1 MDLKTGHK
9 PLFERGSYALAR
21 VVAAVV
27 LSVVL
32 MTADHRGRHVDA
44 VRSLLATLVYPL
56 QYAVDLPIRG
66 GKWVADN
73 LSSRRTLMTENERL
87 RRENF
92 SVQSRLERYAE
103 LEAENRRLR
112 ELLDSAARVGVQ
124 VLIAERLAVDLDPYS
139 RRIVLNKGI
148 RDGVHVGQSLIDA
161 NGIMGQ
167 VVEAGPFSSSA
178 VLITDPSHAL
188 PVQVRR
194 SGLLGIA
201 VGTGPLDQ
209 LELTH
214 VPVNAD
220 VLVGDV
226 LVTSGLGGRFPAGYP
241 VGRVVSVERDSGRPF
256 AQVTVESSAN
266 LERNREVLVVWSDQ
280 PSDRLGRR
288 EVPDVAEP

>member
-1 MDLKTGHK
+1 MVPKTGQK
-9 PLFERGSYALAR
+9 PLFERGPSALVR
-21 VVAAVV
+21 VVMVTV

-44 VRSLLATLVYPL
+44 MRSLLATLVYPL
-56 QYAVDLPIRG
+56 QYAIDLPIRG
-66 GKWVADN
+66 GTWLADS
-73 LSSRRTLMTENERL
+73 LTSRQALMNENQRL
-87 RRENF
+87 QQENF
-92 SVQSRLERYAE
+92 SARSKLERYAE

-148 RDGVHVGQSLIDA
+148 RDGVQVGQSLIDA

-194 SGLLGIA
+194 SGLLGVA

-214 VPVNAD
+214 VPINAD

-226 LVTSGLGGRFPAGYP
+226 LITSGLGGRFPSGYP
-241 VGRVVSVERDSGRPF
+241 VGRVVSVKRDSGRPF
-256 AQVTVESSAN
+256 AQVTVESSAD
-266 LERNREVLVVWSDQ
+266 LERNREVLLVWSEQ
-280 PSDRLGRR
+280 PAPR
-288 EVPDVAEP
+288 VASRPTTELAAP

>member
-1 MDLKTGHK
+1 MVLKTGDK
-9 PLFERGSYALAR
+9 PLFERGPSVLAR
-21 VVAAVV
+21 VVVVAV

-44 VRSLLATLVYPL
+44 MRSLLATLVYPL
-56 QYAVDLPIRG
+56 RYAIDLPIRG
-66 GKWVADN
+66 GNWLADN
-73 LSSRRTLMTENERL
+73 LSSRLALMRENERL

-92 SVQSRLERYAE
+92 SAQSKLERYAE
-103 LEAENRRLR
+103 LEAENQRLR

-148 RDGVHVGQSLIDA
+148 RDGVQVGQSLIDA

-214 VPVNAD
+214 VPINAD

-226 LVTSGLGGRFPAGYP
+226 LVTSGLGGRFPSGYP
-241 VGRVVSVERDSGRPF
+241 VGQVVSVNRDSGRPF
-256 AQVTVESSAN
+256 AQVMVQSSAD
-266 LERNREVLVVWSDQ
+266 LERNREVLLVWPEQ
-280 PSDRLGRR
+280 PASR
-288 EVPDVAEP
+288 VASRPLPELAAP

>member
-1 MDLKTGHK
+1 MVLKTGHK
-9 PLFERGSYALAR
+9 PLFERGPSVLAR
-21 VVAAVV
+21 VVVVAV

-44 VRSLLATLVYPL
+44 MRSLLATLVYPL
-56 QYAVDLPIRG
+56 QYAIDLPIRG
-66 GKWVADN
+66 GNWLADN
-73 LSSRRTLMTENERL
+73 LSSRRTLMHENERL

-92 SVQSRLERYAE
+92 SAQSRLERYAE
-103 LEAENRRLR
+103 LEAENQRLR

-139 RRIVLNKGI
+139 RRIVVNKGI
-148 RDGVHVGQSLIDA
+148 RDGVQVGQSLIDA

-194 SGLLGIA
+194 SGLLGVA

-214 VPVNAD
+214 VPINAD

-226 LVTSGLGGRFPAGYP
+226 LITSGLGGRFPSGYP
-241 VGRVVSVERDSGRPF
+241 VGRVVSVSRDSGRPF
-256 AQVTVESSAN
+256 AQVTVESSAD
-266 LERNREVLVVWSDQ
+266 LERNREVLLVWSEQ
-280 PSDRLGRR
+280 PAPRVATRPLPGLA
-288 EVPDVAEP
+288 VP

>member
-21 VVAAVV
+21 VVAVAV

-32 MTADHRGRHVDA
+32 MTADHRGGHVDA

-92 SVQSRLERYAE
+92 SAQSRLERYAE

-201 VGTGPLDQ
+201 VGTGPLDR

-220 VLVGDV
+220 VLVGDM

-266 LERNREVLVVWSDQ
+266 LERNREVLLVWSDQ
-280 PSDRLGRR
+280 PSDRLAPR
-288 EVPDVAEP
+288 EVPGVAEP

>member
-1 MDLKTGHK
+1 MVLKTGHK
-9 PLFERGSYALAR
+9 PLFERGPSVLAR
-21 VVAAVV
+21 VVVVAV

-44 VRSLLATLVYPL
+44 MRSLLATLVYPL
-56 QYAVDLPIRG
+56 QYAIDLPIRG
-66 GKWVADN
+66 GNWLADN
-73 LSSRRTLMTENERL
+73 LSSRRTLMHENERL

-92 SVQSRLERYAE
+92 SAQSRLERYAE
-103 LEAENRRLR
+103 LEAENQRLR

-148 RDGVHVGQSLIDA
+148 RDGVQVGQSLIDA

-194 SGLLGIA
+194 SGLLGVA

-214 VPVNAD
+214 VPINAD

-226 LVTSGLGGRFPAGYP
+226 LITSGLGGRFPSGYP
-241 VGRVVSVERDSGRPF
+241 VGRVVSVSRDSGRPF
-256 AQVTVESSAN
+256 AQVTVESSAD
-266 LERNREVLVVWSDQ
+266 LERNREVLLVWSEQ
-280 PSDRLGRR
+280 PAPRVATRPLPGLA
-288 EVPDVAEP
+288 VP

>member
-1 MDLKTGHK
+1 MVLNTGQK
-9 PLFERGSYALAR
+9 PLFERGPSALAR
-21 VVAAVV
+21 VVVV
-27 LSVVL
+27 ALLSMAL
-32 MTADHRGRHVDA
+32 MIADHRGRHVDA
-44 VRSLLATLVYPL
+44 MRSLLATLVYPL

-66 GKWVADN
+66 GSWLADN
-73 LSSRRTLMTENERL
+73 VRSRHTLMRENERL

-92 SVQSRLERYAE
+92 SAHSRLERYAE
-103 LEAENRRLR
+103 LESENRRLR
-112 ELLDSAARVGVQ
+112 GLLDSAARVGVQ

-148 RDGVHVGQSLIDA
+148 RDGVRIGQSLIDA

-194 SGLLGIA
+194 SGLLGVA

-214 VPVNAD
+214 IPVNAD

-226 LVTSGLGGRFPAGYP
+226 LVTSGLGGRFPSGYP
-241 VGRVVSVERDSGRPF
+241 VGRIVSVSRDSGRPF
-256 AQVTVESSAN
+256 ARVTVESSAD
-266 LERNREVLVVWSDQ
+266 LARNREVLLVWSEQ
-280 PSDRLGRR
+280 PAPRLLP
-288 EVPDVAEP
+288 ELAAP

>member
-9 PLFERGSYALAR
+9 PLFVRGPSALVR
-21 VVAAVV
+21 LVVVAV

-32 MTADHRGRHVDA
+32 MTADHRGRHVDTM
-44 VRSLLATLVYPL
+44 RSLLATVVYPL

-66 GKWVADN
+66 GNWLADN
-73 LSSRRTLMTENERL
+73 LNSRRVLINENERL
-87 RRENF
+87 RQENF
-92 SVQSRLERYAE
+92 SARSRLERYAE
-103 LEAENRRLR
+103 LEAENERLR
-112 ELLDSAARVGVQ
+112 ELLDSAARVDTQ
-124 VLIAERLAVDLDPYS
+124 VLIAERLAVDQDPYS

-148 RDGVHVGQSLIDA
+148 QDGVHAGQTLIDA
-161 NGIMGQ
+161 YGIMGQ
-167 VVEAGPFSSSA
+167 VVGAGPFSSSA

-201 VGTGPLDQ
+201 VGKGPFDH

-214 VPVNAD
+214 VPINAD

-241 VGRVVSVERDSGRPF
+241 VGRVVSVTRDNGRPF
-256 AQVTVESSAN
+256 AQVRVESSSD
-266 LERNREVLVVWSDQ
+266 LERNREVLLVHSEQSAPRVAS
-280 PSDRLGRR
+280 PSA
-288 EVPDVAEP
+288 PDLAAP

>member
-1 MDLKTGHK
+1 MVLKTGDK
-9 PLFERGSYALAR
+9 PLFERGPSALAR
-21 VVAAVV
+21 VVVVAV
-27 LSVVL
+27 LSMVL

-44 VRSLLATLVYPL
+44 MRSLLATLVYPL
-56 QYAVDLPIRG
+56 RYAIDLPIRG
-66 GKWVADN
+66 GNWLADN
-73 LSSRRTLMTENERL
+73 LSSRLALMRENERL

-92 SVQSRLERYAE
+92 SAQSKLERYAE

-112 ELLDSAARVGVQ
+112 DLLDSAARVGVQ
-124 VLIAERLAVDLDPYS
+124 ALIAERLAVDLDPYS

-148 RDGVHVGQSLIDA
+148 RDGVQVGQSLIDA

-214 VPVNAD
+214 VPINAD

-226 LVTSGLGGRFPAGYP
+226 LVTSGLGGRFPSGYP
-241 VGRVVSVERDSGRPF
+241 VGRVVSVNRDSARPF
-256 AQVTVESSAN
+256 AQVMVESSAD
-266 LERNREVLVVWSDQ
+266 LERNREVLLVWPEQ
-280 PSDRLGRR
+280 PAPRAATRPLSELAA
-288 EVPDVAEP
+288 P

>member
-21 VVAAVV
+21 VVAVAV

-32 MTADHRGRHVDA
+32 MTADHRGGHVDA

-124 VLIAERLAVDLDPYS
+124 VLIAERLAVDLDPNS

-201 VGTGPLDQ
+201 VGTGPLDE

-266 LERNREVLVVWSDQ
+266 LERNREVLLVWSDQ
-280 PSDRLGRR
+280 PSDRPAPR
-288 EVPDVAEP
+288 EVPEMAEP

>member
-1 MDLKTGHK
+1 MALKSGHK

-21 VVAAVV
+21 VAVAAL

-32 MTADHRGRHVDA
+32 MTADHRGHHVDA

-73 LSSRRTLMTENERL
+73 LSSRQTLMTENERL

-92 SVQSRLERYAE
+92 SAQSRLERYAE

-112 ELLDSAARVGVQ
+112 ELLDSAARFGVQ
-124 VLIAERLAVDLDPYS
+124 VLIAERLAIDLDPYS

-241 VGRVVSVERDSGRPF
+241 VGRVVNVERDAGRPF

-266 LERNREVLVVWSDQ
+266 LERNREVLLVWPDR
-280 PSDRLGRR
+280 PSDRPAPRK
-288 EVPDVAEP
+288 VPGVAEP

>member
-21 VVAAVV
+21 VVVVAV

-32 MTADHRGRHVDA
+32 MTADHRGGHVDA

-201 VGTGPLDQ
+201 VGTGPLDR

-266 LERNREVLVVWSDQ
+266 LERNREVLLVWSDQ
-280 PSDRLGRR
+280 PSDRLAPR

>member
-1 MDLKTGHK
+1 MV
-9 PLFERGSYALAR
+9 
-21 VVAAVV
+21 VVAV
-27 LSVVL
+27 LSVIL

-44 VRSLLATLVYPL
+44 MRSLLATLVYPL
-56 QYAVDLPIRG
+56 QYAIDLPIRG
-66 GKWVADN
+66 GNWLADN
-73 LSSRRTLMTENERL
+73 LSSRLALMRENERL

-92 SVQSRLERYAE
+92 SAQSKLERYAE
-103 LEAENRRLR
+103 LEAENQRLR

-148 RDGVHVGQSLIDA
+148 RDGVQVGQSLIDA

-226 LVTSGLGGRFPAGYP
+226 LVTSGLGGRFPSGYP
-241 VGRVVSVERDSGRPF
+241 VGQVVSVNRDSGRPF
-256 AQVTVESSAN
+256 AQVMVQSSAD
-266 LERNREVLVVWSDQ
+266 LERNREVLLVWPEQ
-280 PSDRLGRR
+280 PAPRSARR
-288 EVPDVAEP
+288 PLPELAAP

>member
-21 VVAAVV
+21 VVVVAV

-32 MTADHRGRHVDA
+32 MTADHRGGHVDA

-124 VLIAERLAVDLDPYS
+124 VLIAERLAVDLDPNS

-201 VGTGPLDQ
+201 VGTGPLDE

-266 LERNREVLVVWSDQ
+266 LERNREVLLVWSDQ
-280 PSDRLGRR
+280 PSDRPAPR
-288 EVPDVAEP
+288 EVPEMAEP

>member
-21 VVAAVV
+21 VVVVAV

-32 MTADHRGRHVDA
+32 MTADHRGGHVDA

-92 SVQSRLERYAE
+92 SAQSRLERYAE

-201 VGTGPLDQ
+201 VGTGPLDR

-266 LERNREVLVVWSDQ
+266 LERNREVLLVWSDQ
-280 PSDRLGRR
+280 PSDRLAPR

>member
-32 MTADHRGRHVDA
+32 MTADHRGGHVDA

-266 LERNREVLVVWSDQ
+266 LERNREVLLVWSDQ
-280 PSDRLGRR
+280 PSDRPAPR

>member
-1 MDLKTGHK
+1 MVLKTGDK
-9 PLFERGSYALAR
+9 PLFERGPSALAR
-21 VVAAVV
+21 VVVVAV

-44 VRSLLATLVYPL
+44 MRSLLATLVYPL
-56 QYAVDLPIRG
+56 QYAIDLPIRG
-66 GKWVADN
+66 GNWLADN
-73 LSSRRTLMTENERL
+73 LSSRLALMRENERL

-92 SVQSRLERYAE
+92 SAQSKLERYAE
-103 LEAENRRLR
+103 LEAENQRLR

-148 RDGVHVGQSLIDA
+148 RDGVQVGQSLIDA

-226 LVTSGLGGRFPAGYP
+226 LVTSGLGGRFPSGYP
-241 VGRVVSVERDSGRPF
+241 VGRVVSVSRDSGRPF
-256 AQVTVESSAN
+256 ARVMVESSAD
-266 LERNREVLVVWSDQ
+266 LERNREVLLVWPEQ
-280 PSDRLGRR
+280 PAPRAARR
-288 EVPDVAEP
+288 PLPELVAP

>member
-1 MDLKTGHK
+1 M
-9 PLFERGSYALAR
+9 SA
-21 VVAAVV
+21 
-27 LSVVL
+27 
-32 MTADHRGRHVDA
+32 
-44 VRSLLATLVYPL
+44 
-56 QYAVDLPIRG
+56 
-66 GKWVADN
+66 
-73 LSSRRTLMTENERL
+73 
-87 RRENF
+87 
-92 SVQSRLERYAE
+92 QSKLERYAE
-103 LEAENRRLR
+103 LEAENQRLR
-112 ELLDSAARVGVQ
+112 ELLDSAARVGVR

-148 RDGVHVGQSLIDA
+148 RDGVQVGQSLIDA

-214 VPVNAD
+214 VPINAD

-226 LVTSGLGGRFPAGYP
+226 LVTSGLGGRFPSGYP
-241 VGRVVSVERDSGRPF
+241 VGRVVSVNRDSARPF
-256 AQVTVESSAN
+256 ARVMVESSAD
-266 LERNREVLVVWSDQ
+266 LERNREVLLVWPEQ
-280 PSDRLGRR
+280 PAPRAATRPLP
-288 EVPDVAEP
+288 ELAAP

>member
-1 MDLKTGHK
+1 MVLKTGHK
-9 PLFERGSYALAR
+9 PLFERGPSALVR
-21 VVAAVV
+21 VVLVTV

-44 VRSLLATLVYPL
+44 MRSLLATLVYPL
-56 QYAVDLPIRG
+56 QYAIDLPIRG
-66 GKWVADN
+66 GNWLADN
-73 LSSRRTLMTENERL
+73 LSSRSALMRENERL
-87 RRENF
+87 RRQNF
-92 SVQSRLERYAE
+92 SAQSKLERYAE

-148 RDGVHVGQSLIDA
+148 RDGVQVGQSLIDA

-194 SGLLGIA
+194 SGLLGVA

-214 VPVNAD
+214 VPINAD
-220 VLVGDV
+220 VLVGDE
-226 LVTSGLGGRFPAGYP
+226 LITSGLGGRFPSGYP
-241 VGRVVSVERDSGRPF
+241 VGRVVSVNRDSGRPF
-256 AQVTVESSAN
+256 ARVTVESSAN
-266 LERNREVLVVWSDQ
+266 LERNREVLLVWSEQ
-280 PSDRLGRR
+280 PPPRAASRPLSGLAA
-288 EVPDVAEP
+288 P

>member
-1 MDLKTGHK
+1 MVLKTGDK
-9 PLFERGSYALAR
+9 PLFERGPSALAR
-21 VVAAVV
+21 VVVVAV
-27 LSVVL
+27 LSMVL

-44 VRSLLATLVYPL
+44 MRSLLATLVYPL
-56 QYAVDLPIRG
+56 QYAIDLPIRG
-66 GKWVADN
+66 GNWLADN
-73 LSSRRTLMTENERL
+73 LSSRLALMRENERL

-92 SVQSRLERYAE
+92 SAQSKLERYAE

-112 ELLDSAARVGVQ
+112 DLLDSAARVGVQ
-124 VLIAERLAVDLDPYS
+124 ALIAERLAVDLDPYS

-148 RDGVHVGQSLIDA
+148 RDGVQVGQSLIDA

-214 VPVNAD
+214 VPINAD

-226 LVTSGLGGRFPAGYP
+226 LVTSGLGGRFPSGYP
-241 VGRVVSVERDSGRPF
+241 VGRVVSVNRDSARPF
-256 AQVTVESSAN
+256 AQVMVESSAD
-266 LERNREVLVVWSDQ
+266 LERNREVLLVWPEQ
-280 PSDRLGRR
+280 PAPRAATRPLSELAA
-288 EVPDVAEP
+288 P

>member
-21 VVAAVV
+21 VVVVAV

-32 MTADHRGRHVDA
+32 MTADHRGGHVDA

-92 SVQSRLERYAE
+92 SAQSRLERYAE

-201 VGTGPLDQ
+201 VGTGPLDR

-220 VLVGDV
+220 VLVGDM

-266 LERNREVLVVWSDQ
+266 LERNREVLLVWSDQ
-280 PSDRLGRR
+280 PSDRLAPR

>member
-1 MDLKTGHK
+1 MV
-9 PLFERGSYALAR
+9 
-21 VVAAVV
+21 VVAV

-92 SVQSRLERYAE
+92 SAQSRLERYAE

-220 VLVGDV
+220 VLIGDV

-241 VGRVVSVERDSGRPF
+241 VGRVVGVERDSGRPF

-266 LERNREVLVVWSDQ
+266 LERNREVLLVWSDQ
-280 PSDRLGRR
+280 PSERPAPRP
-288 EVPDVAEP
+288 VPGVAAP

>member
-1 MDLKTGHK
+1 MVLKTGDK
-9 PLFERGSYALAR
+9 PLFERGPSALAR
-21 VVAAVV
+21 VVVVAV
-27 LSVVL
+27 LSMVL

-44 VRSLLATLVYPL
+44 MRSLLATLVYPL
-56 QYAVDLPIRG
+56 QYAIDLPIRG
-66 GKWVADN
+66 GNWLADN
-73 LSSRRTLMTENERL
+73 LSSRLALMRENERL

-92 SVQSRLERYAE
+92 SAQSKLERYAE
-103 LEAENRRLR
+103 LEAENQRLR
-112 ELLDSAARVGVQ
+112 DLLDSAARVGVQ
-124 VLIAERLAVDLDPYS
+124 ALIAERLAVDLDPYS

-148 RDGVHVGQSLIDA
+148 RDGVQVGQSLIDA

-214 VPVNAD
+214 VPINAD

-226 LVTSGLGGRFPAGYP
+226 LVTSGLGGRFPSGYP
-241 VGRVVSVERDSGRPF
+241 VGRVVSVNRDSARPF
-256 AQVTVESSAN
+256 AQVMVESSAD
-266 LERNREVLVVWSDQ
+266 LERNREVLLVWPEQ
-280 PSDRLGRR
+280 PAPRAATRPLSELAA
-288 EVPDVAEP
+288 P

>member
-1 MDLKTGHK
+1 MDLKSGHK
-9 PLFERGSYALAR
+9 PLFERGPSALAR
-21 VVAAVV
+21 VVVAVV

-32 MTADHRGRHVDA
+32 MTADHRGHHVDV

-56 QYAVDLPIRG
+56 QYAIDLPIRG
-66 GKWVADN
+66 GNWVADN
-73 LSSRRTLMTENERL
+73 LSSRRTLMRENERL

-103 LEAENRRLR
+103 LEAENQRLR
-112 ELLDSAARVGVQ
+112 ELFDSAARVGVQ

-214 VPVNAD
+214 VPRQCRRA
-220 VLVGDV
+220 
-226 LVTSGLGGRFPAGYP
+226 GR
-241 VGRVVSVERDSGRPF
+241 
-256 AQVTVESSAN
+256 
-266 LERNREVLVVWSDQ
+266 
-280 PSDRLGRR
+280 
-288 EVPDVAEP
+288 

>member
-1 MDLKTGHK
+1 MVLKTGHQ
-9 PLFERGSYALAR
+9 PLFERGPSALAR
-21 VVAAVV
+21 VVVVSV

-44 VRSLLATLVYPL
+44 MRSLLATLVYPL

-66 GKWVADN
+66 AGWLADN
-73 LSSRRTLMTENERL
+73 LSSRRTLMSENRRL
-87 RRENF
+87 RNEHF
-92 SVQSRLERYAE
+92 AVQSRLERYAE
-103 LEAENRRLR
+103 LEAENQRLR
-112 ELLDSAARVGVQ
+112 KLLDSAARVGVQ
-124 VLIAERLAVDLDPYS
+124 ALIAERLAVDLDPYS

-148 RDGVHVGQSLIDA
+148 RDGVQIGQSLIDA
-161 NGIMGQ
+161 NGIVGQ
-167 VVEAGPFSSSA
+167 IVEAGPFSSSA

-214 VPVNAD
+214 VPINAD

-226 LVTSGLGGRFPAGYP
+226 LITSGLGGRFPAGYP
-241 VGRVVSVERDSGRPF
+241 VGQVVSVKRDSGRSF
-256 AQVTVESSAN
+256 AQVTVESSAD
-266 LERNREVLVVWSDQ
+266 LERNREVLLVWSEQ
-280 PSDRLGRR
+280 PAPRIAADS
-288 EVPDVAEP
+288 VPGLAAP

>member
-21 VVAAVV
+21 VVVVAV

-32 MTADHRGRHVDA
+32 MTADHRGGHVDA

-92 SVQSRLERYAE
+92 SAQSRLERYAE

-194 SGLLGIA
+194 SGVAGDRGGAPGRSTGSSSPTFPSMPTSWSVTCWSPPDSEDASPPAIPW
-201 VGTGPLDQ
+201 VG
-209 LELTH
+209 
-214 VPVNAD
+214 
-220 VLVGDV
+220 
-226 LVTSGLGGRFPAGYP
+226 
-241 VGRVVSVERDSGRPF
+241 
-256 AQVTVESSAN
+256 
-266 LERNREVLVVWSDQ
+266 W
-280 PSDRLGRR
+280 
-288 EVPDVAEP
+288 

>member
-1 MDLKTGHK
+1 MVLKTGDK
-9 PLFERGSYALAR
+9 PLFERGPSALAR
-21 VVAAVV
+21 VVVVAV
-27 LSVVL
+27 LSMVL

-44 VRSLLATLVYPL
+44 MRSLLATLVYPL
-56 QYAVDLPIRG
+56 QYAIDLPIRG
-66 GKWVADN
+66 GNWLADS
-73 LSSRRTLMTENERL
+73 LSSRLALMRENERL

-92 SVQSRLERYAE
+92 SAQSKLERYAE
-103 LEAENRRLR
+103 LEAENQRLR
-112 ELLDSAARVGVQ
+112 DLLDSAARVGVQ
-124 VLIAERLAVDLDPYS
+124 ALIAERLAVDLDPYS

-148 RDGVHVGQSLIDA
+148 RDGVQVGQSLIDA

-214 VPVNAD
+214 VPINAD

-226 LVTSGLGGRFPAGYP
+226 LVTSGLGGRFPSGYP
-241 VGRVVSVERDSGRPF
+241 VGRVVSVNRDSARPF
-256 AQVTVESSAN
+256 AQVMVESSAD
-266 LERNREVLVVWSDQ
+266 LERNREVLLVWPEQ
-280 PSDRLGRR
+280 PAPRAAPRPLSELAA
-288 EVPDVAEP
+288 P

>member
-21 VVAAVV
+21 VVVAAV

-32 MTADHRGRHVDA
+32 MTADHRGGHVDA

-73 LSSRRTLMTENERL
+73 LSSRRTLMTENKRL

-201 VGTGPLDQ
+201 VGTGPLDR

-266 LERNREVLVVWSDQ
+266 LERNREVLLVWSDQ
-280 PSDRLGRR
+280 PSDRPAPR

>member
-1 MDLKTGHK
+1 MVLKTGHK
-9 PLFERGSYALAR
+9 PLFERGPSALAR
-21 VVAAVV
+21 VVVVAV

-44 VRSLLATLVYPL
+44 MRSLLATLVYPL
-56 QYAVDLPIRG
+56 QYAIDLPIRG
-66 GKWVADN
+66 GNWLADN
-73 LSSRRTLMTENERL
+73 LSSRQTLMRENERL

-92 SVQSRLERYAE
+92 SAQSKLERYAE
-103 LEAENRRLR
+103 LEAENQRLR

-148 RDGVHVGQSLIDA
+148 RDGVQVGQSLIDA

-194 SGLLGIA
+194 SGLLGVA

-209 LELTH
+209 LQLTH
-214 VPVNAD
+214 VPINAD

-226 LVTSGLGGRFPAGYP
+226 LVTSGLGGRFPSGYP
-241 VGRVVSVERDSGRPF
+241 VGRVVSVNRDSGRPF
-256 AQVTVESSAN
+256 AQVTVESSAD
-266 LERNREVLVVWSDQ
+266 LERNREVLLVWSEQ
-280 PSDRLGRR
+280 PAPRAAMRPLPGLAA
-288 EVPDVAEP
+288 P

>member
-1 MDLKTGHK
+1 MVLKTGDK
-9 PLFERGSYALAR
+9 PLFERGPSTLAR
-21 VVAAVV
+21 VVVVAV
-27 LSVVL
+27 LSVIL

-44 VRSLLATLVYPL
+44 MRSLLATLVYPL
-56 QYAVDLPIRG
+56 QYAIDLPIRG
-66 GKWVADN
+66 GNWLADN
-73 LSSRRTLMTENERL
+73 LSSRLALMRENERL

-92 SVQSRLERYAE
+92 SAQSKLERYAE
-103 LEAENRRLR
+103 LEAENQRLR

-148 RDGVHVGQSLIDA
+148 RDGVQVGQSLIDA

-226 LVTSGLGGRFPAGYP
+226 LVTSGLGGRFPSGYP
-241 VGRVVSVERDSGRPF
+241 VGQVVSVNRDSGRPF
-256 AQVTVESSAN
+256 AQVMVQSSAD
-266 LERNREVLVVWSDQ
+266 LERNREVLLVWPEQ
-280 PSDRLGRR
+280 PAPRTARR
-288 EVPDVAEP
+288 PLPELAAP

>member
-1 MDLKTGHK
+1 MVLKTGDK
-9 PLFERGSYALAR
+9 PLFERGPSALAR
-21 VVAAVV
+21 VVVVAV
-27 LSVVL
+27 LSMVL

-44 VRSLLATLVYPL
+44 MRSLLATLVYPL
-56 QYAVDLPIRG
+56 RYAIDLPIRG
-66 GKWVADN
+66 GNWLADN
-73 LSSRRTLMTENERL
+73 LSSRLALMRENERL

-92 SVQSRLERYAE
+92 SARSKLERYAE
-103 LEAENRRLR
+103 LEAENQRLR
-112 ELLDSAARVGVQ
+112 DLLDSAARVGVQ
-124 VLIAERLAVDLDPYS
+124 ALIAERLAVDLDPYS

-148 RDGVHVGQSLIDA
+148 RDGVQVGQSLIDA

-214 VPVNAD
+214 VPINAD

-226 LVTSGLGGRFPAGYP
+226 LVTSGLGGRFPSGYP
-241 VGRVVSVERDSGRPF
+241 VGRVVSVNRDSARPF
-256 AQVTVESSAN
+256 AQVMVESSAD
-266 LERNREVLVVWSDQ
+266 LERNREVLLVWPEQ
-280 PSDRLGRR
+280 PAPRAATRPLSELAA
-288 EVPDVAEP
+288 P